1 MLKITITCPCQ
12 ETFSVSSEYVK
23 NQNGLCC
30 PNCGKFLPD
39 KVSVAIRNCLDEYAQ
54 VIEILNEDTGYS
66 VSAITVG

>member
-1 MLKITITCPCQ
+1 MLKITIACPCQ
-12 ETFSVSSEYVK
+12 ETFSVSSEYIK

-54 VIEILNEDTGYS
+54 ATAMLGENSGYI
-66 VSAITVG
+66 VSATTVV